1 MTQALILTTG
11 CAPSTPAAT
20 HEGTAVVVFVDF
32 SQSITNE
39 DRASF
44 RMEIEKEILPS
55 LVPGDRFLIAPIND
69 KTLTDF
75 RPLVEASLPAKP
87 KFNGWFNNVMKFN
100 RESKEIEAQ
109 TLLLKDKMKAEVA
122 HVFAKRYVSPQTDIF
137 SSLLIAQKL
146 FYDDSRRKVL
156 VLMSDM
162 IEDNPPFDFERIA
175 WSSAAIEKT
184 LSQLDKKA
192 LIPKLAGVCVYVSG
206 ASAKSAEIAE
216 NIGRFWQAYFR
227 RAEADMDPSRY
238 AHVLLHWP
246 PASSC
251 HPTSTARAS

>member
-1 MTQALILTTG
+1 MIGRSLARSRLTPWVGALMTQALILTTG

-109 TLLLKDKMKAEVA
+109 TLLLKDKMKADRAAGNKDAVKADKEKLKA
-122 HVFAKRYVSPQTDIF
+122 DKAKRK
-137 SSLLIAQKL
+137 A
-146 FYDDSRRKVL
+146 
-156 VLMSDM
+156 
-162 IEDNPPFDFERIA
+162 
-175 WSSAAIEKT
+175 
-184 LSQLDKKA
+184 DKKA
-192 LIPKLAGVCVYVSG
+192 
-206 ASAKSAEIAE
+206 AKDAKKAAKQE
-216 NIGRFWQAYFR
+216 
-227 RAEADMDPSRY
+227 
-238 AHVLLHWP
+238 
-246 PASSC
+246 
-251 HPTSTARAS
+251 TK